1 MYGLVHGMEEIMKT
15 KNKLLTLLTL
25 AAGAAAA
32 TAVINKCIKVS
43 ATSKNILAE
52 SKSLCYKWRFGNI
65 HYTKTGSGKPIL
77 LVHDLTAFSSGYEW
91 TQLVNYLKDQYTV
104 YTIDLLGCGRSEKPD
119 LTYTNFLYVQL
130 LSDFIKSEIGHRTN
144 VIASGASA
152 ALVIMACNQSSEL
165 FDQIMLVNPDSLIT
179 CSQIPNKHAKVYK
192 FILDLPIIGT
202 LLYHIASSK
211 QAITEEFTRDYYFN
225 PYSVKSSYVDAYY
238 EAAHLGESP
247 KSLYASVKCNY
258 TKCNIVNAL
267 KKIDNSIYI
276 VGGTAMDSIKQLI
289 GEYHEYNPA
298 IESSLISESK
308 YLPQLENPME
318 LYKTIQMFFV

>member
-1 MYGLVHGMEEIMKT
+1 MKAI
-15 KNKLLTLLTL
+15 NKLLTLLTL
-25 AAGAAAA
+25 AAGAATA

-43 ATSKNILAE
+43 ATSKNLLAE

-65 HYTKTGSGKPIL
+65 HYTKTGTGKPIL

-144 VIASGASA
+144 IIATGASS
-152 ALVIMACNQSSEL
+152 ALVIMACNQAPEL
-165 FDQIMLVNPDSLIT
+165 FDQIMLINPDSLVT
-179 CSQIPNKHAKVYK
+179 CSQIPNKHAKLYK
-192 FILDLPIIGT
+192 FILDLPIIVT

-211 QAITEEFTRDYYFN
+211 QAITEEFTRDYYCN
-225 PYSVKSSYVDAYY
+225 PYSVKSSYVDVYY
-238 EAAHLGESP
+238 KAAHLGESP

-276 VGGTAMDSIKQLI
+276 VGGTAMDSIRQLI

>member
-1 MYGLVHGMEEIMKT
+1 MHGMEEIMKT

-144 VIASGASA
+144 VITSGASA
-152 ALVIMACNQSSEL
+152 ALIIMACNQSSEL
-165 FDQIMLVNPDSLIT
+165 FDQIMLINPDSLVT

>member
-1 MYGLVHGMEEIMKT
+1 MKT

-25 AAGAAAA
+25 AAGAATA

-43 ATSKNILAE
+43 ATSKNLLAE

-65 HYTKTGSGKPIL
+65 HYTKTGTGKPIL

-144 VIASGASA
+144 IIATGASS
-152 ALVIMACNQSSEL
+152 ALVIMACNQAPEL
-165 FDQIMLVNPDSLIT
+165 FDQIMLINPDSLVT
-179 CSQIPNKHAKVYK
+179 CSQIPNKHAKLYK
-192 FILDLPIIGT
+192 FILDLPIVGT

-211 QAITEEFTRDYYFN
+211 QAITEEFTRDYYCN
-225 PYSVKSSYVDAYY
+225 PYSVKSSYVDVYY
-238 EAAHLGESP
+238 EAAHLGDSP

-276 VGGTAMDSIKQLI
+276 VGGTAMDSIRQLI